1 MVDRH
6 PRKSARQ
13 LALLPVRI
21 VVAVLVLISEV
32 IRPVYRPFV
41 RWVSAWPIV
50 VHFSD
55 FVSSLPRGVI
65 LVLFAIP
72 FAIAEPL
79 KIYALILM
87 AKGHLIVGLVI
98 IILAY
103 LMSFVLVER
112 IFHAGREKLLTYAW
126 LKWIMDRV
134 EIVQNSLAEMKTSIK
149 ALIRRWLKRAA

>member
-1 MVDRH
+1 MADRH
-6 PRKSARQ
+6 PRKSTWR
-13 LALLPVRI
+13 LALLPVRV
-21 VVAVLVLISEV
+21 VVAILVLISEV

-41 RWVSAWPIV
+41 RWVSALPFV

-55 FVSSLPRGVI
+55 LVSALPRGVI

-79 KIYALILM
+79 KVYALILM
-87 AKGHLIVGLVI
+87 AKGHLIVGLTI
-98 IILAY
+98 IVFAY

-126 LKWIMDRV
+126 LRWIMDRV
-134 EIVQNSLAEMKTSIK
+134 
-149 ALIRRWLKRAA
+149 